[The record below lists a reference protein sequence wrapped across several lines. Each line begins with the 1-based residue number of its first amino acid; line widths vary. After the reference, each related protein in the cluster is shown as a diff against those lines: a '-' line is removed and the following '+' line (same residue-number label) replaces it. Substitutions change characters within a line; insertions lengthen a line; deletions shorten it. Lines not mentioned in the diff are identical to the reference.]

1 MTIAKMI
8 DVEHAKNVGATI
20 RTIEKRPKA
29 FEKAR
34 KVAND
39 KLGDCKTNKF
49 FCTN

>member
-8 DVEHAKNVGATI
+8 DVEHPKNVRATI
-20 RTIEKRPKA
+20 WTKGRPKA

-39 KLGDCKTNKF
+39 KLGDFKTNKF
-49 FCTN
+49 FCTD